1 MDNHAY
7 DEEIKQIGMIAMLK
21 RTVAIF
27 LGSVLLGVGINGFI
41 VPYHL
46 LDGGMIGISLLVKY
60 VWGYKVGLTIIIL
73 SVPIYVLA
81 WKLERRYFI
90 NSIHGLFVSSLI
102 IDLLSPLRG
111 MFSVSVMEGSVI
123 GGLFIGT
130 GIGWMLRHETSTGG
144 TDLLALFLSRWFS
157 INVGMIIF
165 LIDAAVIL
173 AGLYIMGEGILF
185 YSLVTILSVG
195 FATMTMTLIRSI
207 NFYKSI

>member
-1 MDNHAY
+1 MN
-7 DEEIKQIGMIAMLK
+7 AMFE
-21 RTVAIF
+21 RTIAIF
-27 LGSVLLGVGINGFI
+27 LGSVLLGIGINGFI
-41 VPYHL
+41 VPFHL

-73 SVPIYVLA
+73 SIPIYLIA

-90 NSIHGLFVSSLI
+90 NSVHGLLVSSLI

-111 MFSVSVMEGSVI
+111 VFSVSVMEASVI

-144 TDLLALFLSRWFS
+144 TDLIALFLSRWFS
-157 INVGMIIF
+157 VNVGMVIF
-165 LIDAAVIL
+165 LIDAAVII
-173 AGLYIMGEGILF
+173 AGLYVMGEGILF

>member
-1 MDNHAY
+1 
-7 DEEIKQIGMIAMLK
+7 MLR

-27 LGSVLLGVGINGFI
+27 FGSMLLGIGINGFI
-41 VPYHL
+41 VPFHL

-60 VWGYKVGLTIIIL
+60 VWGYKVGLTLIL
-73 SVPIYVLA
+73 LSIPIYLLA

-90 NSIHGLFVSSLI
+90 NSVHGLLVSSLI

-111 MFSVSVMEGSVI
+111 MFSVSIIEGSVI

-130 GIGWMLRHETSTGG
+130 GIGWMLRYETSTGG
-144 TDLLALFLSRWFS
+144 TDLLALFVSRWLS
-157 INVGMIIF
+157 INVGMVIF

-173 AGLYIMGEGILF
+173 AGLYVIGEGILL

-207 NFYKSI
+207 NFYRSV

>member
-1 MDNHAY
+1 
-7 DEEIKQIGMIAMLK
+7 MIAMLR

-27 LGSVLLGVGINGFI
+27 FGSMLLGIGINGFI
-41 VPYHL
+41 VPFHL

-60 VWGYKVGLTIIIL
+60 VWGYKVGLTLIFL
-73 SVPIYVLA
+73 SIPIYLLA

-90 NSIHGLFVSSLI
+90 NSVHGLLVSSLI

-111 MFSVSVMEGSVI
+111 MFSVSIIEGSVI

-130 GIGWMLRHETSTGG
+130 GIGWMLRYETSTGG
-144 TDLLALFLSRWFS
+144 TDLLALFVSRWLS
-157 INVGMIIF
+157 INVGMVIF

-173 AGLYIMGEGILF
+173 AGLYVIGEGILL

-207 NFYKSI
+207 NFYRSV

>member
-1 MDNHAY
+1 MFR
-7 DEEIKQIGMIAMLK
+7 

-27 LGSVLLGVGINGFI
+27 FGSVFLGIGINGFI
-41 VPYHL
+41 VPFHL
-46 LDGGMIGISLLVKY
+46 LDGGMIGISLLIKY

-73 SVPIYVLA
+73 SVPIYLLA

-90 NSIHGLFVSSLI
+90 NSIHGLLASSLI
-102 IDLLSPLRG
+102 IDLLSPLKG
-111 MFSVSVMEGSVI
+111 VFSVSVMEGSVI

-144 TDLLALFLSRWFS
+144 TDLIALFLSRWFS
-157 INVGMIIF
+157 INVGMVIF

-173 AGLYIMGEGILF
+173 VGLYVMGEGILF

-207 NFYKSI
+207 KYYRSF

>member
-1 MDNHAY
+1 
-7 DEEIKQIGMIAMLK
+7 MIAMLR

-27 LGSVLLGVGINGFI
+27 FGSMLLGIGINGFI
-41 VPYHL
+41 VPFHL

-60 VWGYKVGLTIIIL
+60 VWGYKVGLTLIFL
-73 SVPIYVLA
+73 SIPIYLLA

-90 NSIHGLFVSSLI
+90 NSVHGLLVSSLI

-111 MFSVSVMEGSVI
+111 MFSVSIIEGSVI

-130 GIGWMLRHETSTGG
+130 GIGWMLRYETSTGG
-144 TDLLALFLSRWFS
+144 TDLLALFVSRWLS
-157 INVGMIIF
+157 INVGMVIF

-173 AGLYIMGEGILF
+173 AGLYVIGEGILL

-195 FATMTMTLIRSI
+195 FAPLTMTLIRSI
-207 NFYKSI
+207 NFYRSV

>member
-1 MDNHAY
+1 M
-7 DEEIKQIGMIAMLK
+7 MR

-27 LGSVLLGVGINGFI
+27 LGSVLLGIGINGFI
-41 VPYHL
+41 VPFHL

-60 VWGYKVGLTIIIL
+60 VWGYKVGLTLIL
-73 SVPIYVLA
+73 LSIPIYLLA
-81 WKLERRYFI
+81 WKLERRFFI
-90 NSIHGLFVSSLI
+90 NSIHGLLVSSLI
-102 IDLLSPLRG
+102 IDLLTPLRG
-111 MFSVSVMEGSVI
+111 MFSVSIIESSVI

-144 TDLLALFLSRWFS
+144 TDLLALFVSRWLS
-157 INVGMIIF
+157 INVGMVIF

-173 AGLYIMGEGILF
+173 AGLYVMGEGILF

-207 NFYKSI
+207 QFYRST

>member
-1 MDNHAY
+1 MN
-7 DEEIKQIGMIAMLK
+7 AMFE
-21 RTVAIF
+21 RTIAIF
-27 LGSVLLGVGINGFI
+27 LGSVLLGIGINGFI
-41 VPYHL
+41 VPFHL

-73 SVPIYVLA
+73 SIPIYLIA

-90 NSIHGLFVSSLI
+90 NSIHGLLVSSLI

-144 TDLLALFLSRWFS
+144 TDLIALFLSRWFS

-173 AGLYIMGEGILF
+173 AGLYVMGEGILF

-207 NFYKSI
+207 NFYRSI

>member
-1 MDNHAY
+1 MF
-7 DEEIKQIGMIAMLK
+7 E
-21 RTVAIF
+21 RTIAIF
-27 LGSVLLGVGINGFI
+27 LGSVLLGIGINGFI
-41 VPYHL
+41 VPFHL

-73 SVPIYVLA
+73 SIPIYLIA

-90 NSIHGLFVSSLI
+90 NSIHGLLVSSLI

-144 TDLLALFLSRWFS
+144 TDLIALFLSRWFS
-157 INVGMIIF
+157 INVGMVIF

-173 AGLYIMGEGILF
+173 AGLYVMGEGILF

-207 NFYKSI
+207 NFYRSI

>member
-1 MDNHAY
+1 MF
-7 DEEIKQIGMIAMLK
+7 E
-21 RTVAIF
+21 RTIAIF
-27 LGSVLLGVGINGFI
+27 LGSVLLGIGINGFI
-41 VPYHL
+41 VPFHL

-73 SVPIYVLA
+73 SIPIYLIA

-90 NSIHGLFVSSLI
+90 NSIHGLLVSSLI

-111 MFSVSVMEGSVI
+111 VFSVSVMEGSVI

-144 TDLLALFLSRWFS
+144 TDLIALFLSRWFS
-157 INVGMIIF
+157 INVGMVIF
-165 LIDAAVIL
+165 LIDAAVII
-173 AGLYIMGEGILF
+173 AGLYVMGEGILF

-207 NFYKSI
+207 NFYRSI

>member
-1 MDNHAY
+1 
-7 DEEIKQIGMIAMLK
+7 MIAMIK

-27 LGSVLLGVGINGFI
+27 FGSVLLGIGINGFI
-41 VPYHL
+41 VPFHL
-46 LDGGMIGISLLVKY
+46 LDGGMIGISLLLKY
-60 VWGYKVGLTIIIL
+60 VWGYKVGLTLIL
-73 SVPIYVLA
+73 LSIPIYLLA

-90 NSIHGLFVSSLI
+90 NSIHGLLVSSLI
-102 IDLLSPLRG
+102 IDLLTPLRG
-111 MFSVSVMEGSVI
+111 MFSVSIIESSVI

-144 TDLLALFLSRWFS
+144 TDLLALFVSRWLS
-157 INVGMIIF
+157 INVGMVIF

-173 AGLYIMGEGILF
+173 AGLYVMGEGILF

-207 NFYKSI
+207 QFYRST

>member
-1 MDNHAY
+1 
-7 DEEIKQIGMIAMLK
+7 MIK

-27 LGSVLLGVGINGFI
+27 LGSVLLGIGINGFI
-41 VPYHL
+41 VPFHL

-73 SVPIYVLA
+73 SIPIYLLA

-90 NSIHGLFVSSLI
+90 NSVHGLLVSSFI
-102 IDLLSPLRG
+102 IDFLSPLRG
-111 MFSVSVMEGSVI
+111 VFSVSIMEGSII

-144 TDLLALFLSRWFS
+144 TDLIALFLSRWFS
-157 INVGMIIF
+157 INVGMVIF
-165 LIDAAVIL
+165 LIDAAVII
-173 AGLYIMGEGILF
+173 AGLYVMGEGILF

>member
-1 MDNHAY
+1 MN
-7 DEEIKQIGMIAMLK
+7 AMFE
-21 RTVAIF
+21 RTIAIF
-27 LGSVLLGVGINGFI
+27 LGSVLLGIGINGFI
-41 VPYHL
+41 VPFHL

-60 VWGYKVGLTIIIL
+60 VWGYKIGLTIIIL
-73 SVPIYVLA
+73 SIPIYLIA

-90 NSIHGLFVSSLI
+90 NSIHGLLVSSLI

-111 MFSVSVMEGSVI
+111 VFSVSVMEGSVI

-144 TDLLALFLSRWFS
+144 TDLIALFLSRWFS
-157 INVGMIIF
+157 INVGMVIF
-165 LIDAAVIL
+165 LIDAAVII
-173 AGLYIMGEGILF
+173 AGLYVMGEGILF

-207 NFYKSI
+207 NFYRSI

>member
-1 MDNHAY
+1 
-7 DEEIKQIGMIAMLK
+7 MIAMMR

-27 LGSVLLGVGINGFI
+27 LGSVLLGIGINGFI
-41 VPYHL
+41 VPFHL

-60 VWGYKVGLTIIIL
+60 VWGYKVGLSLIL
-73 SVPIYVLA
+73 LSIPIYLLA

-90 NSIHGLFVSSLI
+90 NSIHGLLVSSLI
-102 IDLLSPLRG
+102 IDLLTPLRG
-111 MFSVSVMEGSVI
+111 MFSVSIIESSVI

-144 TDLLALFLSRWFS
+144 TDLLALFVSRWLS
-157 INVGMIIF
+157 INVGMVIF

-173 AGLYIMGEGILF
+173 AGLYVMGEGILF

-207 NFYKSI
+207 QFYKST

>member
-1 MDNHAY
+1 
-7 DEEIKQIGMIAMLK
+7 MIAMMR

-27 LGSVLLGVGINGFI
+27 LGSVLLGIGINGFI
-41 VPYHL
+41 VPFHL

-60 VWGYKVGLTIIIL
+60 VWGYKVGLTLIL
-73 SVPIYVLA
+73 LSIPIYLLA

-90 NSIHGLFVSSLI
+90 NSIHGLLVSSLI
-102 IDLLSPLRG
+102 IDLLTPLRG
-111 MFSVSVMEGSVI
+111 MFSVSIIESSVI

-144 TDLLALFLSRWFS
+144 TDLLALFVSRWLS
-157 INVGMIIF
+157 INVGMVIF

-173 AGLYIMGEGILF
+173 AGLYVMGEGILF

-195 FATMTMTLIRSI
+195 FATMTMTLIQSI
-207 NFYKSI
+207 QFYKT

>member
-1 MDNHAY
+1 MF
-7 DEEIKQIGMIAMLK
+7 E
-21 RTVAIF
+21 RTIAIF
-27 LGSVLLGVGINGFI
+27 LGSVLLGIGINGFI
-41 VPYHL
+41 VPFHL

-73 SVPIYVLA
+73 SIPIYLIA

-90 NSIHGLFVSSLI
+90 NSVHGLLVSSLI

-111 MFSVSVMEGSVI
+111 VFSVSVMEGSVI

-144 TDLLALFLSRWFS
+144 TDLIALFLSRWFS
-157 INVGMIIF
+157 VSVGMVIF
-165 LIDAAVIL
+165 LIDAAVII
-173 AGLYIMGEGILF
+173 AGLYVMGEGILF

>member
-1 MDNHAY
+1 MFR
-7 DEEIKQIGMIAMLK
+7 
-21 RTVAIF
+21 RTIAIF
-27 LGSVLLGVGINGFI
+27 FGSVLLGIGINGFI
-41 VPYHL
+41 VPFHL
-46 LDGGMIGISLLVKY
+46 LDGGMIGISLLIKY

-73 SVPIYVLA
+73 SVPIYLLA

-90 NSIHGLFVSSLI
+90 NSIHGLLASSLI
-102 IDLLSPLRG
+102 IDLLSPLKG
-111 MFSVSVMEGSVI
+111 VFSVSVMEGSVI

-144 TDLLALFLSRWFS
+144 TDLIALFLSRWFS
-157 INVGMIIF
+157 INVGMVIF

-173 AGLYIMGEGILF
+173 VGLYVMGEGILF

-207 NFYKSI
+207 KYYRSF

>member
-1 MDNHAY
+1 M
-7 DEEIKQIGMIAMLK
+7 MR

-27 LGSVLLGVGINGFI
+27 LGSVLLGIGINGFI
-41 VPYHL
+41 VPFHL

-60 VWGYKVGLTIIIL
+60 VWGYKVGLTLIL
-73 SVPIYVLA
+73 LSIPIYLLA

-90 NSIHGLFVSSLI
+90 NSIHGLLVSSLI
-102 IDLLSPLRG
+102 IDLLTPLRG
-111 MFSVSVMEGSVI
+111 MFSVSIIESSVI

-144 TDLLALFLSRWFS
+144 TDLLALFVSRWLS
-157 INVGMIIF
+157 INVGMVIF

-173 AGLYIMGEGILF
+173 GGLYVMGEGILF

-207 NFYKSI
+207 QFYRST

>member
-1 MDNHAY
+1 MF
-7 DEEIKQIGMIAMLK
+7 E
-21 RTVAIF
+21 RTIAIF
-27 LGSVLLGVGINGFI
+27 LGSVLLGIGINGFI
-41 VPYHL
+41 VPFHL

-73 SVPIYVLA
+73 SIPIYLIA

-90 NSIHGLFVSSLI
+90 NSIHGLLVSSLI

-144 TDLLALFLSRWFS
+144 TDLIALFLSRWFS
-157 INVGMIIF
+157 INVGMVIF
-165 LIDAAVIL
+165 LIDAAVII
-173 AGLYIMGEGILF
+173 AGLYVMGEGILF

-207 NFYKSI
+207 NFYRSI